1 MIKTKV
7 EALATDAIQEP
18 VLLRTAV
25 IIQDVKAVI
34 DVIPDKDRHQVIA
47 DRRGEIGNVGDVEIH
62 TIQTHAD
69 TKS

>member
-1 MIKTKV
+1 MTKTKV

-62 TIQTHAD
+62 MTQTHAD